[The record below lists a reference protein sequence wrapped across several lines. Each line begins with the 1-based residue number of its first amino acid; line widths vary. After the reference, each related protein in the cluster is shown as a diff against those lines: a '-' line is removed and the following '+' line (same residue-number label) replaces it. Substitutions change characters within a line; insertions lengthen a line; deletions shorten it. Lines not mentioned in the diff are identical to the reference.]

1 MEKGCKRDGK
11 ENMGNKFGNLEVYL
25 CMMNRFSA
33 HIKGHWIVLIAIIL
47 CLSAIIIQSCS
58 SPTVTSSKKVDL
70 RLNTITRIGEP
81 ISIVVEPTEPGISK
95 IELSISSSDT
105 SVSRLLRS
113 YPYRYDWIP
122 DKPGEYDV
130 ETIGT
135 SIIDGKQY
143 KESSHVTVFD
153 QLPPNIEDIKL
164 IPEKPYVGDEV
175 LLQLKIGSK
184 NPKVDL
190 AVSGAL
196 SQESTIK
203 PGYAYLRL
211 GSITNEG
218 NVELF
223 INTKTYY
230 TSDATKL
237 SFTVLPTDSEGP
249 EIVVYAD
256 TFYSE
261 QSNISVRVALR
272 DNVALSNYSLTFDG
286 DLISSKAINGTSY
299 TEEVMIAPKDLGTHA
314 INIVA
319 YDREGNM
326 STFAKR
332 IYVGGTAL
340 RFQVELSP
348 AELITGRTAVI
359 AMIPQEKDVTFK
371 KVVYLVDGRNVAE
384 YPNATTTAVQLFTL
398 WDIEE
403 GDHYITVYAES
414 NDGRAGIAETVIS
427 VKDYNGPRFISLK
440 ANGEELSKSEANY
453 VFPGLTVFELTV
465 FDPGGINTSSKPI
478 LLIKEDN
485 LDGFYRDLF
494 MNVSDISSDGR
505 TATFSVQTD
514 LAMGYYYVTIMNVK
528 DKSGNT
534 MPDVGSFLLYV
545 Q

>member
-1 MEKGCKRDGK
+1 
-11 ENMGNKFGNLEVYL
+11 
-25 CMMNRFSA
+25 
-33 HIKGHWIVLIAIIL
+33 
-47 CLSAIIIQSCS
+47 
-58 SPTVTSSKKVDL
+58 
-70 RLNTITRIGEP
+70 
-81 ISIVVEPTEPGISK
+81 
-95 IELSISSSDT
+95 
-105 SVSRLLRS
+105 
-113 YPYRYDWIP
+113 
-122 DKPGEYDV
+122 
-130 ETIGT
+130 
-135 SIIDGKQY
+135 
-143 KESSHVTVFD
+143 
-153 QLPPNIEDIKL
+153 
-164 IPEKPYVGDEV
+164 
-175 LLQLKIGSK
+175 
-184 NPKVDL
+184 
-190 AVSGAL
+190 
-196 SQESTIK
+196 
-203 PGYAYLRL
+203 
-211 GSITNEG
+211 
-218 NVELF
+218 
-223 INTKTYY
+223 
-230 TSDATKL
+230 
-237 SFTVLPTDSEGP
+237 
-249 EIVVYAD
+249 
-256 TFYSE
+256 
-261 QSNISVRVALR
+261 
-272 DNVALSNYSLTFDG
+272 
-286 DLISSKAINGTSY
+286 
-299 TEEVMIAPKDLGTHA
+299 
-314 INIVA
+314 
-319 YDREGNM
+319 M

>member
-1 MEKGCKRDGK
+1 
-11 ENMGNKFGNLEVYL
+11 
-25 CMMNRFSA
+25 
-33 HIKGHWIVLIAIIL
+33 
-47 CLSAIIIQSCS
+47 
-58 SPTVTSSKKVDL
+58 
-70 RLNTITRIGEP
+70 
-81 ISIVVEPTEPGISK
+81 
-95 IELSISSSDT
+95 
-105 SVSRLLRS
+105 
-113 YPYRYDWIP
+113 
-122 DKPGEYDV
+122 
-130 ETIGT
+130 
-135 SIIDGKQY
+135 
-143 KESSHVTVFD
+143 
-153 QLPPNIEDIKL
+153 
-164 IPEKPYVGDEV
+164 

>member
-1 MEKGCKRDGK
+1 
-11 ENMGNKFGNLEVYL
+11 
-25 CMMNRFSA
+25 MMNRFSA

-164 IPEKPYVGDEV
+164 IPERPYVGDEV
-175 LLQLKIGSK
+175 LLQLKVGSK

-196 SQESTIK
+196 SQDSTIK
-203 PGYAYLRL
+203 PGYTYLRL
-211 GSITNEG
+211 GSIGKEG

-237 SFTVLPTDSEGP
+237 SFTVLPMDSEGP

-261 QSNISVRVALR
+261 QSNISVRVTLR
-272 DNVALSNYSLTFDG
+272 DNVALAHYSLTFDG
-286 DLISSKAINGTSY
+286 IPVVDKNINGTTY
-299 TEEVMIAPKDLGTHA
+299 TEEVLIGPRDLGTHA
-314 INIVA
+314 INIIA

-348 AELITGRTAVI
+348 AELIAGRTAVI
-359 AMIPQEKDVTFK
+359 AVIPQEKDVIYK
-371 KVVYLVDGRNVAE
+371 RVVYLVDGKNVAE
-384 YPNATTTAVQLFTL
+384 YPSATSAAVQLFTL
-398 WDIEE
+398 WEIEE

-414 NDGRAGIAETVIS
+414 SDGRAGIAETVIS
-427 VKDYNGPRFISLK
+427 VRDFNGPRFVSLK
-440 ANGEELSKSEANY
+440 ANGVELSKSEANY

-465 FDPGGINTSSKPI
+465 FDPGGINTSSKPR
-478 LLIKEDN
+478 LLIREDEMSE
-485 LDGFYRDLF
+485 FYRDLA
-494 MNVSDISSDGR
+494 MDVSDVSSDGR
-505 TATFSVQTD
+505 TVTFSVQTS
-514 LAMGYYYVTIMNVK
+514 LSLGYYYVSLMNVK
-528 DKSGNT
+528 DKSGNL
-534 MPDVGSFLLYV
+534 MPDVGKFLLYV

>member
-1 MEKGCKRDGK
+1 MIKHILYHIRGARGTK
-11 ENMGNKFGNLEVYL
+11 EHSMLILTVLLL
-25 CMMNRFSA
+25 CFTTLL
-33 HIKGHWIVLIAIIL
+33 V
-47 CLSAIIIQSCS
+47 QSCS
-58 SPTVTSSKKVDL
+58 SPTVSSSKKVEL
-70 RLNTITRIGEP
+70 RLNTITKVGEP
-81 ISIVVEPTEPGISK
+81 VSITVEPTEPGISK
-95 IELSISSSDT
+95 IELSIASSDT
-105 SVSRLLRS
+105 SINTLLRS
-113 YPYRYDWIP
+113 YPYHYNWIP
-122 DKPGEYDV
+122 DEPGEYTV

-135 SIIDGKQY
+135 SIVDGKQY

-164 IPEKPYVGDEV
+164 IPERPYVGDEV
-175 LLQLKIGSK
+175 LLQLKIGSR
-184 NPKVDL
+184 NPSVDL

-196 SQESTIK
+196 TQDSTIK

-211 GSITNEG
+211 GSIMDEG

-237 SFTVLPTDSEGP
+237 SFKVLPMDSEGP

-261 QSNISVRVALR
+261 ESNISVRVTLR
-272 DNVALSNYSLTFDG
+272 DNVALAHYSLTFDG
-286 DLISSKAINGTSY
+286 EPVTDKDINGTSY
-299 TEEVMIAPKDLGTHA
+299 NEEVLIGPRDLGTHA

-359 AMIPQEKDVTFK
+359 AMIPQEKDVTYK
-371 KVVYLVDGRNVAE
+371 KVVYLVDGKKVAE
-384 YPNATTTAVQLFTL
+384 YPNETTPTVQLFTL

-427 VKDYNGPRFISLK
+427 VRDYNGPRFISLK
-440 ANGEELSKSEANY
+440 ANGVELSKSEANY

-465 FDPGGINTSSKPI
+465 YDPGGINTSSKPR
-478 LLIKEDN
+478 LLVREDEN
-485 LDGFYRDLF
+485 EGFYRDLT
-494 MNVSDISSDGR
+494 MDVADVSADGR
-505 TATFSVQTD
+505 TVTFSVQTS
-514 LAMGYYYVTIMNVK
+514 LSLGYYYVSLMNVK
-528 DKSGNT
+528 DKSGNL
-534 MPDVGSFLLYV
+534 MPDVGRFLLYV

>member
-1 MEKGCKRDGK
+1 MIKHILYHVRNTKRHS
-11 ENMGNKFGNLEVYL
+11 M
-25 CMMNRFSA
+25 
-33 HIKGHWIVLIAIIL
+33 LILAFFLVFIATFL
-47 CLSAIIIQSCS
+47 VQSCA
-58 SPTVTSSKKVDL
+58 SPKVGSNKKIDL
-70 RLNTITRIGEP
+70 RLNMITKVGEP
-81 ISIVVEPTEPGISK
+81 VSVTVEPTEPGISK

-105 SVSRLLRS
+105 SISELLRS
-113 YPYRYDWIP
+113 YPYRYNWIP
-122 DKPGEYDV
+122 DKPGEYTV

-135 SIIDGKQY
+135 SIVDGKQY

-465 FDPGGINTSSKPI
+465 FDPGGINTSSKPR
-478 LLIKEDN
+478 LLVREDEE
-485 LDGFYRDLF
+485 DTFYRDLT
-494 MNVSDISSDGR
+494 MDVSNVSPDGR
-505 TATFSVQTD
+505 TVTFSVQTS
-514 LAMGYYYVTIMNVK
+514 LSLGYYYVSLMNVK
-528 DKSGNT
+528 DKSGNL
-534 MPDVGSFLLYV
+534 MPDVGRFLLYV